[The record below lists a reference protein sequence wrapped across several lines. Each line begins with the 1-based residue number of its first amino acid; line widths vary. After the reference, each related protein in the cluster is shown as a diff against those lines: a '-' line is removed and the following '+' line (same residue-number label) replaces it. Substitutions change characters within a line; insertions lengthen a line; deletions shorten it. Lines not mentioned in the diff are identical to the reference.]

1 MQVGTPTLD
10 QLAILVAVA
19 DHGSM
24 AAAGRAL
31 GRATSVI
38 AYQIDGLEAQLGL
51 ALFTRGSTRRPRLT
65 DAGRLVLA
73 HARETLD
80 NVSRMRAGVAAL
92 GAGQEAE
99 LSLSVTVM
107 FPIDKLVA
115 ALTALQAQFPSLSLR
130 LHVEALGAV
139 QARLFD
145 GSATLAIGGAI
156 DGVNEQLVRRAL
168 AGVPLVPV
176 AAPGHPLTR
185 PNIPPGEAQRHL
197 QLVLTD
203 RSRLTEGKDFGVL
216 SPRSWRLGD
225 MSAKHALLKAGAGWG
240 NMPEPMVA
248 ADLAAG
254 TLVQLGLPDWPGTT
268 YPIELL
274 HRPDH
279 TPGPAARWL
288 MDWLAGG
295 GAALQAAKADG

>member
-1 MQVGTPTLD
+1 MSVPGTPTLD
-10 QLAILVAVA
+10 QLAVMIAIA
-19 DHGSM
+19 DHGSL
-24 AAAGRAL
+24 AAAGRTL
-31 GRATSVI
+31 SRATSVI
-38 AYQIDGLEAQLGL
+38 AYQLDGLEMQLGL
-51 ALFTRGSTRRPRLT
+51 ALFHRGTTRRPQLT
-65 DAGRLVLA
+65 DAGKLVLA
-73 HARETLD
+73 HARETLA
-80 NVSRMRAGVAAL
+80 NVSQLKAGVAAL
-92 GAGQEAE
+92 SAGQEAE

-107 FPIDKLVA
+107 FPTNMLIA
-115 ALTALQAQFPSLSLR
+115 ALTALQAQFPTLSVR

-145 GSATLAIGGAI
+145 GSATLAIGGPI
-156 DGVNEQLVRRAL
+156 EGVNERLVRRAL

-185 PNIPPGEAQRHL
+185 PDIPPGEAQRHL

-225 MSAKHALLKAGAGWG
+225 MSAKHALLKSGAGWG
-240 NMPEPMVA
+240 NMPVPMIT

-254 TLVQLGLPDWPGTT
+254 TLVQLSLPDWPGTI

-288 MDWLAGG
+288 MDWLAG
-295 GAALQAAKADG
+295 QPR

>member
-1 MQVGTPTLD
+1 MKVGIPTLD
-10 QLAILVAVA
+10 QLAVLVAIA
-19 DHGSM
+19 DAGSL

-38 AYQIDGLEAQLGL
+38 AYQLDGLEAQLGL
-51 ALFTRGSTRRPRLT
+51 ALFTRGTTRRPALT

-80 NVSRMRAGVAAL
+80 NVSALQAGVAAL
-92 GAGQEAE
+92 ASGQEAE
-99 LSLSVTVM
+99 LSLSVSVM
-107 FPIDKLVA
+107 FPIRTLVA
-115 ALTALQAQFPSLSLR
+115 ALTALQARFPTLAVR

-145 GSATLAIGGAI
+145 GSATLAIGGAL
-156 DGVNEQLVRRAL
+156 DGVNDRLVRHSL

-176 AAPGHPLTR
+176 AAPAHPLAR
-185 PNIPPGEAQRHL
+185 PGIAPGEAQRHL

-203 RSRLTEGKDFGVL
+203 RSRLTAGRDFGVL

-225 MSAKHALLKAGAGWG
+225 MGAKHALLKAGAGWG
-240 NMPEPMVA
+240 NMPVPMVA

-254 TLVQLGLPDWPGTT
+254 SLVRLELPDWPGTT

-288 MDWLAGG
+288 MEWLA
-295 GAALQAAKADG
+295 LHRHPSP

>member
-1 MQVGTPTLD
+1 M
-10 QLAILVAVA
+10 
-19 DHGSM
+19 
-24 AAAGRAL
+24 
-31 GRATSVI
+31 
-38 AYQIDGLEAQLGL
+38 
-51 ALFTRGSTRRPRLT
+51 LT

-73 HARETLD
+73 HARDTLG
-80 NVSRMRAGVAAL
+80 NVAALKAGVAAL

-99 LSLSVTVM
+99 LSLAVTVM
-107 FPIDKLVA
+107 FPVAMLVT
-115 ALTALQAQFPSLSLR
+115 ALTRLQARFPTLSLR

-145 GSATLAIGGAI
+145 GSATLAIAGAL
-156 DGVNEQLVRRAL
+156 DGVNERLVRRAL

-176 AAPGHPLTR
+176 AAPGHPLTA
-185 PNIPPGEAQRHL
+185 PGIAPGEAQRHL

-203 RSRLTEGKDFGVL
+203 RSKLTEGKDFGVL

-240 NMPEPMVA
+240 NMPLPMVA
-248 ADLAAG
+248 DDLAAG
-254 TLVQLGLPDWPGTT
+254 TLMRLELPDWPGTT

-288 MDWLAGG
+288 MDWLALQ
-295 GAALQAAKADG
+295 GAVRR

>member
-10 QLAILVAVA
+10 QLAVLVAIA
-19 DHGSM
+19 DHSSL

-38 AYQIDGLEAQLGL
+38 AYQLDALEAQLGL
-51 ALFTRGSTRRPRLT
+51 ALFARGTTRRPRLT

-73 HARETLD
+73 HARDTLG
-80 NVSRMRAGVAAL
+80 NVSALRAGVAAL
-92 GAGQEAE
+92 GSGQEAE
-99 LSLSVTVM
+99 LSLVVTVM
-107 FPIDKLVA
+107 FPVDTLVA
-115 ALTALQAQFPSLSLR
+115 ALTQLQARFPSLSLR
-130 LHVEALGAV
+130 LYVEALGAV

-145 GSATLAIGGAI
+145 GSATLAVAGAL
-156 DGVNEQLVRRAL
+156 DGVNERLVRRAL

-176 AAPGHPLTR
+176 AAPGHPLTV
-185 PNIPPGEAQRHL
+185 PGIAPGEAQRHL

-203 RSRLTEGKDFGVL
+203 RSSLTEGKDFGVL

-240 NMPEPMVA
+240 NMPLPMVA
-248 ADLAAG
+248 DDLAAG
-254 TLVQLGLPDWPGTT
+254 TLVRLDLPDWPGTT

-288 MDWLAGG
+288 MDWLALQGG
-295 GAALQAAKADG
+295 DRR

>member
-1 MQVGTPTLD
+1 MKVGTPTLD
-10 QLAILVAVA
+10 QLTVLVAIA
-19 DHGSM
+19 DSGSL

-38 AYQIDGLEAQLGL
+38 AYQLDGLEAQLGL
-51 ALFTRGSTRRPRLT
+51 ALFIRGTTRRPALT

-80 NVSRMRAGVAAL
+80 NVSALQAGVAAL
-92 GAGQEAE
+92 AGGQEAE
-99 LSLSVTVM
+99 LSLSVSVM
-107 FPIDKLVA
+107 FPIRTLVA
-115 ALTALQAQFPSLSLR
+115 ALTALQARFPTLAVR

-145 GSATLAIGGAI
+145 GSATLAIGGAL
-156 DGVNEQLVRRAL
+156 DGVNDRLVRHSL

-176 AAPGHPLTR
+176 AAPGHPLAR
-185 PNIPPGEAQRHL
+185 PGIAPGEAQRHL

-203 RSRLTEGKDFGVL
+203 RSRLTAGRDFGVL

-225 MSAKHALLKAGAGWG
+225 LGAKHALLKAGAGWG
-240 NMPEPMVA
+240 NMPVPMVA

-254 TLVQLGLPDWPGTT
+254 SLVRLELPDWPGTT

-288 MDWLAGG
+288 MDWLAGAG
-295 GAALQAAKADG
+295 G

>member
-1 MQVGTPTLD
+1 MSGPGTPTLD
-10 QLAILVAVA
+10 QLAVLVAIA
-19 DHGSM
+19 DHGSL

-31 GRATSVI
+31 GRATSAI
-38 AYQIDGLEAQLGL
+38 AYQLDGLEAQLGL
-51 ALFTRGSTRRPRLT
+51 GLFTRGSTRRPQLT

-73 HARETLD
+73 HARETLA
-80 NVSRMRAGVAAL
+80 NVSALKAGVAAL
-92 GAGQEAE
+92 GDGQEAE

-107 FPIDKLVA
+107 FPTETLVT
-115 ALTALQAQFPSLSLR
+115 ALTRLQAQFPSLSLR

-145 GSATLAIGGAI
+145 GSATLAIGGAL
-156 DGVNEQLVRRAL
+156 DGINERLVRRSL

-185 PNIPPGEAQRHL
+185 PGLPPGEAQRHL

-203 RSRLTEGKDFGVL
+203 RSKLTEGRDFGVL

-240 NMPEPMVA
+240 NMPVPMVA
-248 ADLAAG
+248 DDLAAG
-254 TLVQLGLPDWPGTT
+254 RLVRLDLPDWPGTT

-288 MDWLAGG
+288 MDWLT
-295 GAALQAAKADG
+295 AA